1 MKTALF
7 ILLQLAASGADA
19 YYTNR
24 NAMTPLF
31 REHNPI
37 ARPFMGT
44 RASRID
50 YFSITAAGKIAVFTL
65 LRKRH
70 SRTADGIAVAGISDN
85 AFAAAFSATHL
96 TH

>member
-44 RASRID
+44 RESLID
-50 YFSITAAGKIAVFTL
+50 YFSITAAGKIAAFIL
-65 LRKRH
+65 LRKKHARF
-70 SRTADGIAVAGISDN
+70 ADGVAIAGISDN
-85 AFAAAFSATHL
+85 AAAAIFSATHL